1 MRSIV
6 KNRKQRFTYLPISIK
21 LVAKIM
27 FIAWG
32 FSICGTRFV
41 WTLAGL
47 YILYP
52 ILRAVLSLLVGLLAI
67 ILFIFIMLTF
77 L

>member
-1 MRSIV
+1 MRSIE

-27 FIAWG
+27 FIARG